1 MGRVITSIE
10 VRNVASPLHARKFD
24 VMVDAGASHL
34 TLPSVWK
41 KAFGAFQEEQAVEM
55 QVAAQEVV
63 LGTMCGPV
71 RIQVEG
77 FRAIHSEV
85 LFIDM
90 ASSNGEYEPL
100 LGYIPLEQ
108 CGAAVDLIGH
118 RLVRLPYLDL
128 KYVANPDGRR
138 DVATS

>member
-10 VRNVASPLHARKFD
+10 VRNVAPPLHARKFD
-24 VMVDAGASHL
+24 VMVDTGASHL

-41 KAFGAFQEEQAVEM
+41 EAFGAFQEEQAVEM
-55 QVAAQEVV
+55 QVATQEVV

-90 ASSNGEYEPL
+90 AASNGEYEPL

-108 CGAAVDLIGH
+108 CGAAVDRIGH

-128 KYVANPDGRR
+128 KCVTSPASRR

>member
-10 VRNVASPLHARKFD
+10 VRNVAPPLHARKFD
-24 VMVDAGASHL
+24 VMVDTGASHL

-41 KAFGAFQEEQAVEM
+41 AQFGAFQEEQTVEM
-55 QVAAQEVV
+55 QVATQEVV
-63 LGTMCGPV
+63 WGTMCGPV

-90 ASSNGEYEPL
+90 ASANGEYEPL

-108 CGAAVDLIGH
+108 SGAAVDRIGH
-118 RLVRLPYLDL
+118 RLVRLPYLDPE
-128 KYVANPDGRR
+128 ACCQP
-138 DVATS
+138 